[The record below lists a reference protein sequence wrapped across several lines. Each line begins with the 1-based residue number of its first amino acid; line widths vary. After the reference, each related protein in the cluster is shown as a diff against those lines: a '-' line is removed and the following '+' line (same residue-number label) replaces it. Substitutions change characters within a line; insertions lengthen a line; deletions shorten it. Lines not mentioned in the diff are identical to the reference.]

1 MSVFGESAEKMLL
14 QLKEV
19 KKELE
24 KFEEIIKVV
33 IVKQEDLLEQMQNST
48 QGKHDEA
55 MQLRELLELNEKLRE
70 MPVQELVVLYAQE
83 AEYQMGDEVFQ
94 ENLEPKDLVQKSTEL
109 LRGYQ
114 KAIPLLREDIEDYI
128 MKD

>member
-1 MSVFGESAEKMLL
+1 
-14 QLKEV
+14 
-19 KKELE
+19 
-24 KFEEIIKVV
+24 
-33 IVKQEDLLEQMQNST
+33 
-48 QGKHDEA
+48 
-55 MQLRELLELNEKLRE
+55 
-70 MPVQELVVLYAQE
+70 
-83 AEYQMGDEVFQ
+83 MGDEVFQ

>member
-1 MSVFGESAEKMLL
+1 MLL

-24 KFEEIIKVV
+24 KFEEIINVV